1 MLEAGK
7 ARSAVGMSLVN
18 TQADS
23 LVSHHLLPRG
33 WGRGLAGPAGWAS
46 CTLNQALVPSPWQSP
61 CIHLSMIGGQELM
74 ALKNIVSPT
83 PPKDLQQAG
92 GRESRGLEED
102 PGKR

>member
-1 MLEAGK
+1 MFEAGK
-7 ARSAVGMSLVN
+7 ARSAVRMSLVN

-33 WGRGLAGPAGWAS
+33 WGRGLAGPAGWAA
-46 CTLNQALVPSPWQSP
+46 CTLNQALVPSPWQPLYPSLNDRRP
-61 CIHLSMIGGQELM
+61 GTDGFEEHC
-74 ALKNIVSPT
+74 VPT

-92 GRESRGLEED
+92 GRESRGLEKD